1 MFFYFVTMQI
11 RCSPSHDLHQLY
23 DTLYDERTEI
33 SLLPLPFFLLVGCK
47 EEEKYLYFLHFFFSL
62 FPYITSIWRLRA
74 VRMAVVAYQ
83 CVLLWFR
90 LLTACKPLL
99 QVKGT
104 QRYFLSIYYYFI
116 PLMNGFFVIFGLL
129 IDVGSFLKDNK

>member
-1 MFFYFVTMQI
+1 MT
-11 RCSPSHDLHQLY
+11 
-23 DTLYDERTEI
+23 
-33 SLLPLPFFLLVGCK
+33 
-47 EEEKYLYFLHFFFSL
+47 
-62 FPYITSIWRLRA
+62 
-74 VRMAVVAYQ
+74 VVAYQ